1 MDIALLLILPVIGGY
16 YFTNNWNVTHF
27 RSAREEGHRLYFR
40 AVLYGTVLFVIVYA
54 VRALLITFAAPYVRF
69 EILLEE
75 FVAPL
80 LKPDKDGFKL
90 SAIAITSFYSLAV
103 GVTFWKPL
111 NYLFPRDHFLKKAVQ
126 NNDFERLIHN
136 AVEKDSPL
144 CVTVE
149 NQKVY
154 VGFVVKTTDPSQ
166 DRKTLGILPVMSGYR
181 RADGRMQFTTFYSDV
196 YEEIER
202 GGKGRLA
209 HLTPEDFEIVIPVDK
224 IASANMFDILAY
236 EEFGRKS
243 QTRGKQQKTH

>member
-1 MDIALLLILPVIGGY
+1 MDVALLLILPVIGGY

-40 AVLYGTVLFVIVYA
+40 AVLYGTVLFTVVYLLR
-54 VRALLITFAAPYVRF
+54 VLLIKFVAPYASF
-69 EILLEE
+69 EVLLEE
-75 FVAPL
+75 LVSPL
-80 LKPDKDGFKL
+80 LKPDKDGFRL
-90 SAIAITSFYSLAV
+90 SAIAITSFYSLFI
-103 GVTFWKPL
+103 GVTLWKPL

-144 CVTVE
+144 CMTVE

-181 RADGRMQFTTFYSDV
+181 RPDGRMQFTTYYSDV
-196 YEEIER
+196 YEEIEL
-202 GGKGRLA
+202 GEKGRLA
-209 HLTPEDFEIVIPVDK
+209 HLTPDDFEIVIPVDQ

-243 QTRGKQQKTH
+243 QARRKKTKEH